1 MFSRHVTRNISA
13 YCHGEV
19 SAEEA
24 REFTAHIMACTKCRT
39 RFEEIKL
46 GIEFAEQLPGVFA
59 PDSLW
64 RNLET
69 NLGDSLVETPT
80 GFRFGYWQT
89 RVAAAAVLLLV
100 AMAGVWW
107 MRSDKRPPPSINSW
121 EVARLDG
128 TIQIDSAGVK
138 DKGRLG
144 IGQWL
149 ETGSNSR
156 AEISVSSIGKVEL
169 ESNTRVRLV
178 ETQPTEHRLEL
189 VRGKLSA
196 LIWAPPRLF
205 FVDTPSAVAADL
217 GCAYTLEVDEHGASL
232 LRVTT
237 GWVALELN
245 DRESMVPAGAA
256 CQTRPGVGPGTPYFE
271 DAAPEFRQSLTKV
284 DFESEFA
291 AKTSALDVM
300 FSHMRPRDT
309 ITLWHL
315 LPRVDG
321 VDRVRVFDKIAS
333 YAPPPTGVTREGIL
347 NLDPHMLDL
356 WRDELEP
363 SWAVTTPIMKKVAQT
378 YWRLKRGVE
387 RRVDKLK

>member
-39 RFEEIKL
+39 RFEETKL
-46 GIEFAEQLPGVFA
+46 GIEFAEQLPRVFA

-64 RNLET
+64 RKLET

-217 GCAYTLEVDEHGASL
+217 GCAYTLEVDLHGASL

>member
-107 MRSDKRPPPSINSW
+107 MRSDKQPPPSINSW

-178 ETQPTEHRLEL
+178 ETRPTEHRLEL

>member
-39 RFEEIKL
+39 RFEEIKR

-237 GWVALELN
+237 GWVALELK

>member
-39 RFEEIKL
+39 RFEEIKR

>member
-39 RFEEIKL
+39 RFEEIKR

-107 MRSDKRPPPSINSW
+107 MRNDNQPPPSINSW

>member
-39 RFEEIKL
+39 RFEEIKR

-107 MRSDKRPPPSINSW
+107 MRSDKQPPPSINSW

-217 GCAYTLEVDEHGASL
+217 GCAYTLEVDLHGASL

>member
-39 RFEEIKL
+39 RFEEIKR

-69 NLGDSLVETPT
+69 NLGDSLGETPT

-107 MRSDKRPPPSINSW
+107 MRSDKQPPPSINSW

>member
-39 RFEEIKL
+39 RFEEIKR

-217 GCAYTLEVDEHGASL
+217 GCAYTLEVDLHGASL

>member
-46 GIEFAEQLPGVFA
+46 GIKFAEQLPGVFA

-107 MRSDKRPPPSINSW
+107 MRSDKQPPPSINSW